1 MGRVETR
8 EEIVEEKEIR
18 LSIHEELAHLSEQ
31 LGKPMGSLLRKI
43 LEKI

>member
-1 MGRVETR
+1 MRRVETR
-8 EEIVEEKEIR
+8 EETVERKEIR

-31 LGKPMGSLLRKI
+31 LGRPIGSLLRKI

>member
-1 MGRVETR
+1 MRRVEIR
-8 EEIVEEKEIR
+8 EETVEEKEIR